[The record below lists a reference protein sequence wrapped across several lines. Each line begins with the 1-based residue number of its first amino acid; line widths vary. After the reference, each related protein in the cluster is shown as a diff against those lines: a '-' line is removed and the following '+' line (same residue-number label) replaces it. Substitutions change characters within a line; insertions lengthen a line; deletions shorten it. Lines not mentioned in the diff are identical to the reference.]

1 MSLFLLRSGQART
14 RLAQAGVVFAVT
26 VFAAGC
32 GNGYRP
38 VITPINPTGPAAQ
51 PNSLVAVVS
60 STGPTTPGVATII
73 DYSGDTIV
81 AQATIGPGPLSFT
94 ADETGSNGYTVN
106 SDGTITNFSVSSQLQ
121 TKNVQFTTLPTTAN
135 VVNLFSPSGGLW
147 ASDLDGNVADVL
159 TGFPASLQ
167 AGHSGGAHARPSGGA
182 AMTIMERAYIISQN
196 FTDTTATA
204 GVTCNVSPRT
214 VIALGEA
221 DAVEETIDSVSA
233 RIPLGKCPVFG
244 VETTNG
250 QRLFVLNRG
259 DDTITVINSADNT
272 LDACTPFLNQSGQ
285 LVTCHPTLP
294 LSTSAVTATG
304 ITPPNGT
311 AGMPAIAGPVYA
323 EYNAITAQLIVSD
336 YDGNAISVIDVSLDE
351 YGNDSQTFGTTYTI
365 PVGTNPASVT
375 RSGRWQPRLHGQ
387 PGRRHRQHRRSFQPH
402 AGEDGCCHRPSA
414 HRRVH
419 SELALRQGLRG
430 FAGQPLPD
438 HHPHRPGHH
447 RRQRAGAGQHHR
459 RAHNQPEWPQ
469 RQRAGEQPQAGL
481 RRAVLSAADD
491 AARGLDHFEDL
502 QCSSHYLASVQLGTR
517 PLPQWSGLRIWDD
530 EWLRTGS

>member
-1 MSLFLLRSGQART
+1 MSLFLLRSGQARA
-14 RLAQAGVVFAVT
+14 RLAQAGAVFAVA

-38 VITPINPTGPAAQ
+38 VITPINPTGPAPQ
-51 PNSLVAVVS
+51 PNSLVAIVT

-81 AQATIGPGPLSFT
+81 AQATIGPGPLSFS

-106 SDGTITNFSVSSQLQ
+106 SDGTITNFPISSQLQ
-121 TKNVQFTTLPTTAN
+121 TRNVQFTTLPTTAN

-147 ASDLDGNVADVL
+147 AADLDGNVADVL
-159 TGFPASLQ
+159 SGFPATFKLAIPVAPTPIQ
-167 AGHSGGAHARPSGGA
+167 VIGPI
-182 AMTIMERAYIISQN
+182 TVMERDYVISQN
-196 FTDTTATA
+196 FTDST
-204 GVTCNVSPRT
+204 GVACNVSPRT
-214 VIALGEA
+214 VTALGEA
-221 DAVEETIDSVSA
+221 DAVEQSIDSVSA

-244 VETTNG
+244 LETTNG

-259 DDTITVINSADNT
+259 DDTVTVINSADNT

-323 EYNAITAQLIVSD
+323 EYNATTAQLIVSD

-351 YGNDSQTFGTTYTI
+351 YGNDSQTFGTTYSI

-375 RSGRWQPRLHGQ
+375 ALADGSRAYTANQADGTVSIVDLSSHTLEKTVPVNGHPRTVVSTQNSLYGKVYAASPDSPNLTIIRTDQDIIDANVLLQGNIIDVRTTSQNGLSGNAQVNSRK
-387 PGRRHRQHRRSFQPH
+387 PGY
-402 AGEDGCCHRPSA
+402 GEPCY
-414 HRRVH
+414 
-419 SELALRQGLRG
+419 
-430 FAGQPLPD
+430 QPLTTLTTAD
-438 HHPHRPGHH
+438 I
-447 RRQRAGAGQHHR
+447 
-459 RAHNQPEWPQ
+459 
-469 RQRAGEQPQAGL
+469 QANP
-481 RRAVLSAADD
+481 AS
-491 AARGLDHFEDL
+491 
-502 QCSSHYLASVQLGTR
+502 CST
-517 PLPQWSGLRIWDD
+517 LPAI
-530 EWLRTGS
+530 